1 MRTANTTARRGI
13 ETLVYSLAG
22 IVAVVLLWTA
32 VIWTWHPP
40 EFILPPPSAVLDAM
54 WANVNGIL
62 HNAWVTA
69 YEVLLGF
76 VFASAAGISA
86 ALLLHVW
93 PRAGTVLWPIVLVAQ
108 ITPQIAFAPLL
119 ILWFGIGLTSKIVI
133 AALIAFF
140 PILVNTYVGLESID
154 EATEDLAKSML
165 TGRAKYLVEFEF
177 PNALPH
183 ILVGMKIAMTYSV
196 VGAVVA
202 EFISSNDGLGN
213 LLLVANGALD
223 SGYAFAALITLS
235 AMGLILSAGVSI
247 VERLLIPWHV
257 SQRRQRQSLDA

>member
-1 MRTANTTARRGI
+1 
-13 ETLVYSLAG
+13 
-22 IVAVVLLWTA
+22 
-32 VIWTWHPP
+32 
-40 EFILPPPSAVLDAM
+40 
-54 WANVNGIL
+54 
-62 HNAWVTA
+62 
-69 YEVLLGF
+69 
-76 VFASAAGISA
+76 
-86 ALLLHVW
+86 
-93 PRAGTVLWPIVLVAQ
+93 
-108 ITPQIAFAPLL
+108 
-119 ILWFGIGLTSKIVI
+119 
-133 AALIAFF
+133 
-140 PILVNTYVGLESID
+140 
-154 EATEDLAKSML
+154 ML

-223 SGYAFAALITLS
+223 SGYAIAALIALS
-235 AMGLILSAGVSI
+235 AMGLVLSAGVSI